1 MSLSSFCIEQRE
13 RETKRLK
20 SFLAFSLMGSALLHG
35 ALLALGAT
43 IPWDQ
48 VLEPE
53 AEPIEFTLVEPTEL
67 EAKLEEEPKKDE
79 KEEEIELEVAAGTS
93 ESSTLLSGVDNG
105 SPDMPSVEL
114 PQQASSRRSPE
125 PDQPITSL
133 RTERTTTPQPS
144 IQPKTEAVPQSVPLP
159 AVALKPEPKRD
170 IPTRQTPKPQ
180 PQQPQS
186 QAPQPKPQPSP
197 IPDAKVSP
205 SSTQNEEPKPEQR
218 QEVAQQPK
226 PTQNLT
232 PPQSPVTTA
241 AAPSTQE
248 NKPTRSEN
256 SVGSIIERIRNIGRQ
271 QPSSGEGESKIAA
284 NSSSDTQGQSQAIGN
299 FRSNPPVPRGINR
312 GDRNA
317 SSEGSRNTE
326 VGSGGTIT
334 ARGTSTDRS
343 SGTNTRT
350 DRATLPKPGRAT
362 EIAAVPRNR
371 KPAVPTD
378 EGSGSGSGRVACR
391 SCPKPKYPERARRR
405 GVEGDTRLSYDVDKD
420 GRPVNVR
427 VARSSGNDE
436 LDRAAIEGAQ
446 RWRLDP
452 SSRGRQNVS
461 STIAFEIEGSQRQRQ
476 NRDRRRQRDERRGN
490 RDAVA
495 TNSRETETPQTSR
508 RTLSATNGNIP
519 VETRRR
525 TQPRSRQALPRQSD
539 SAAVPRRRRS
549 ESAAVPRRRRSES
562 AAVPRRR
569 QQAIAPTPRRR
580 QQAAALTPRRR
591 QQAAVTPRRRQ
602 QAIAP
607 TPRRRQ
613 QAAALTPRRR
623 QQAAAPAPRTRR
635 RQTAV
640 PAPRRRQQVAPK
652 PRLRQAAP
660 AARPRQSAPAPEA
673 AGSGSQ

>member
-79 KEEEIELEVAAGTS
+79 KEEETELEVAAGTS
-93 ESSTLLSGVDNG
+93 ESSDILSGVDNG

-125 PDQPITSL
+125 PDQPITSP

-170 IPTRQTPKPQ
+170 IPTRQTPKPE

-197 IPDAKVSP
+197 IPNAKVSP

-226 PTQNLT
+226 PTQNVT

-284 NSSSDTQGQSQAIGN
+284 NSSSNTQGESQALGN
-299 FRSNPPVPRGINR
+299 FRSKAPVPRGINR
-312 GDRNA
+312 GERNA

-326 VGSGGTIT
+326 PVSAGTIT

-343 SGTNTRT
+343 SGTNTGR
-350 DRATLPKPGRAT
+350 DRGTLPKPGRAT

-378 EGSGSGSGRVACR
+378 EGSGSGSGGVACR

-420 GRPVNVR
+420 GRLVNVR

-436 LDRAAIEGAQ
+436 LDRAAVEGAQ

-452 SSRGRQNVS
+452 SSGGRQNVS
-461 STIAFEIEGSQRQRQ
+461 STVAFEIEGSQRQRQ
-476 NRDRRRQRDERRGN
+476 NRERRRQRDERRRN
-490 RDAVA
+490 SEAVA
-495 TNSRETETPQTSR
+495 TNSRETETPQTRS

-519 VETRRR
+519 VATRRR
-525 TQPRSRQALPRQSD
+525 TQPRTRQALQRQSD

-591 QQAAVTPRRRQ
+591 QQAAATPRRRQ

-613 QAAALTPRRR
+613 QAAALSPRRR
-623 QQAAAPAPRTRR
+623 QQAAPPAPRTRR

-640 PAPRRRQQVAPK
+640 PAPRRRQQVAPT

-660 AARPRQSAPAPEA
+660 APRPRQSAPAPEA